1 METTSRANDD
11 MNRDLVPC
19 LVVRIHLFLACLF
32 GSKTFARF
40 TQCHQHG
47 TRHESAW
54 SATSTAVHSQALK
67 APEVLSYTKSASSVV
82 PRWSNVVLG
91 VYGVRRACNDHER
104 ADMMAERMLGLM
116 NMAKCMPQQ
125 TGKAVE
131 TF

>member
-67 APEVLSYTKSASSVV
+67 AVEVLSYTKSASSVF

-91 VYGVRRACNDHER
+91 VYGVRL
-104 ADMMAERMLGLM
+104 AEQ
-116 NMAKCMPQQ
+116 NAW
-125 TGKAVE
+125 TDEHGKVYASTNRKSCRNILLTV
-131 TF
+131 F